1 MVAIEEEFRPKS
13 GGGKGGNPVGLVEKG
28 PR

>member
-1 MVAIEEEFRPKS
+1 MVAIEEEFRPRAAFL
-13 GGGKGGNPVGLVEKG
+13 KGGNPAGIVEKG